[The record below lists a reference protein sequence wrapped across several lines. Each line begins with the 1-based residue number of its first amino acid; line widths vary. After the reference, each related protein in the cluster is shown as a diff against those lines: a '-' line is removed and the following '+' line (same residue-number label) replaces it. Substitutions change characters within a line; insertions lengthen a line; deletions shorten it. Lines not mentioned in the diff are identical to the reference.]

1 MSNKKDSGVYQLDNG
16 YWAYRF
22 KINIDGTT
30 KEKRRRTDEF
40 GNPFKTKSSAVKARK
55 QAIVNEKV
63 SAAAPQ
69 VKRPRKKVSEVY
81 NEYCEFGRAGKAYS
95 NV

>member
-1 MSNKKDSGVYQLDNG
+1 MSNKKDIGVYQLDNG

-40 GNPFKTKSSAVKARK
+40 GN
-55 QAIVNEKV
+55 Q
-63 SAAAPQ
+63 
-69 VKRPRKKVSEVY
+69 
-81 NEYCEFGRAGKAYS
+81 
-95 NV
+95 

>member
-40 GNPFKTKSSAVKARK
+40 GNPFKTKTSLTHDKNSTS
-55 QAIVNEKV
+55 INI
-63 SAAAPQ
+63 
-69 VKRPRKKVSEVY
+69 
-81 NEYCEFGRAGKAYS
+81 
-95 NV
+95 